1 VRLTGTH
8 PTLPTRQTVRVDD
21 TSQHRPERSRTG
33 RPSGGMAVLLTIR
46 FLAELGML
54 AALAWAG
61 WHLLDSVLGSLLL
74 AVLLPAA
81 AAVVWG
87 LWVAP
92 RAHRRL
98 ADPWRAAV
106 EGMLFFGTFVLVTR
120 SDSST
125 IGPALLLLV
134 AFLVSMPSRRV
145 EV

>member
-1 VRLTGTH
+1 
-8 PTLPTRQTVRVDD
+8 
-21 TSQHRPERSRTG
+21 
-33 RPSGGMAVLLTIR
+33 MAVLLTVR
-46 FLAELGML
+46 FLAELGLL

-61 WHLLDSVLGSLLL
+61 WHLLDSTLGSLLL

-98 ADPWRAAV
+98 GDPWRAVV
-106 EGMLFFGTFVLVTR
+106 EGVLFFGAFVLVTR

-125 IGPALLLLV
+125 VVPALLLLA

>member
-1 VRLTGTH
+1 
-8 PTLPTRQTVRVDD
+8 
-21 TSQHRPERSRTG
+21 
-33 RPSGGMAVLLTIR
+33 MAVLLTIR

-61 WHLLDSVLGSLLL
+61 WHLLDSTFGSLVL

-92 RAHRRL
+92 RARRRL
-98 ADPWRAAV
+98 ADPARVVV
-106 EGMLFFGTFVLVTR
+106 EGALFFGTFVLVTR
-120 SDSST
+120 SDSAT
-125 IGPALLLLV
+125 VGPALLLL
-134 AFLVSMPSRRV
+134 AAYLVSMPSRRV